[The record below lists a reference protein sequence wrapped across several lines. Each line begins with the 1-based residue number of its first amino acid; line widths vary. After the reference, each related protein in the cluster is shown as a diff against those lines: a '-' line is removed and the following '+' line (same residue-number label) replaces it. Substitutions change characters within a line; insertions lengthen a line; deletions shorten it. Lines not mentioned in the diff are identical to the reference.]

1 MQKFSFAKSVVIM
14 VIYKYNSFLLLVI
27 KMKGCVCVLK
37 WLKCHFHPLFLL
49 PNLAVLQITHE
60 KYLNILHVPGHT
72 TIFHRDVAHALFW
85 CNQYEMEELLHWRL
99 GTIVVSY
106 LIFFSFFLS
115 FCSFC
120 FVHLQNVMLS
130 TCGEIAFWMVGSF
143 FWQLLHLK
151 AARSFQPHR
160 LHRLKRAICWITNN
174 VLGLLAQ

>member
-106 LIFFSFFLS
+106 LIFFFFLS
-115 FCSFC
+115 FILLLLFCSPPKCDVINVRWDC
-120 FVHLQNVMLS
+120 FLDGWLIFLAVITSKGGEVISTSQVAQVEESHLLDY
-130 TCGEIAFWMVGSF
+130 
-143 FWQLLHLK
+143 K
-151 AARSFQPHR
+151 
-160 LHRLKRAICWITNN
+160 
-174 VLGLLAQ
+174 

>member
-1 MQKFSFAKSVVIM
+1 MGLLIWKNVNKNMQKFSFAKSVVIM

-106 LIFFSFFLS
+106 LIFFLSFFHS
-115 FCSFC
+115 AP
-120 FVHLQNVMLS
+120 FVLFTSKMWCYQRAVRLLFGWLAH
-130 TCGEIAFWMVGSF
+130 FFGSYY
-143 FWQLLHLK
+143 
-151 AARSFQPHR
+151 
-160 LHRLKRAICWITNN
+160 I
-174 VLGLLAQ
+174 